1 LVNIGFDDAQRQNVG
16 PIRAVLAMNFLIVE
30 DSDPM
35 RRAIRNFIEGLV
47 ESLSND
53 KGCRIFECSDGAQA
67 LAEYA
72 KHRPDW
78 VLMDIKMKHVDGLAA
93 TRQITTLFPEARI
106 VIVTSYDEASFRDE
120 ARQAGACGYVLKE
133 NLLELESILGSITPA
148 HDSS

>member
-1 LVNIGFDDAQRQNVG
+1 MNV
-16 PIRAVLAMNFLIVE
+16 LIVE

-35 RRAIRNFIEGLV
+35 RRAIKNIIEGFV
-47 ESLSND
+47 EERGGRVL
-53 KGCRIFECSDGAQA
+53 ECVDGAEA
-67 LAEYA
+67 MAEYA

-78 VLMDIKMKHVDGLAA
+78 VLMDIKMKRVDGLAA

-133 NLLELESILGSITPA
+133 NLLELTTLLSSLNPA
-148 HDSS
+148 QNSS

>member
-1 LVNIGFDDAQRQNVG
+1 MKV
-16 PIRAVLAMNFLIVE
+16 LIVE
-30 DSDPM
+30 DSEPM
-35 RRAIRNFIEGLV
+35 RLTIKSFIEGFI
-47 ESLSND
+47 ED
-53 KGCRIFECSDGAQA
+53 KGGWVHECADGAQA

-120 ARQAGACGYVLKE
+120 ARQAGASGYVLKE
-133 NLLELESILGSITPA
+133 NLLELAEILCGTNPA